1 MQRLFAST
9 VWRAQRQGGF
19 KKSLQIRARTYSQDS
34 LLKGTPRFTR
44 VKPKLKGKDRFDE
57 YVEASDG
64 AINMPYRLELN
75 AKNVCL
81 LLMKAGVVITFG
93 GTVAFVVYCTGSY
106 YYVTRHWPLSSEVE
120 GFKTRSL
127 VYLATYYDR
136 ISQDS
141 EKALP
146 LYNKAC
152 KHIESQGSV
161 CLDSFVVLQMKA
173 RMGECLYRLGN
184 LDEAE
189 VLLNETI
196 PLLQNLSIAE
206 GNEEH
211 ASQATLEHETKPTP
225 NNGMFSLV
233 DERIYQASFVLVQ
246 IYRKRGQV
254 DEAKRAFRIGIQAV
268 QRMKKD
274 ITAHF
279 DSSNLVSYSIYED
292 AKVKEAVLTS
302 LLGEILYTAK
312 EAGAAKTLFRSVLG
326 AVKQHKAQLKMT
338 PRVII
343 EMRTYVNEWE
353 CLDTTA
359 MVYLAKIHIDEG
371 NVDAAVPLLN
381 YATETAVYEV
391 KTRLPVRCVNCEAD
405 ILSQFGRIAEIQGDN
420 KMALRKYHEAHE
432 HARIYYGDFEHE
444 LLRDYKRFQ
453 DKLKQDQNI

>member
-9 VWRAQRQGGF
+9 FWRAQCQGGF
-19 KKSLQIRARTYSQDS
+19 KKNLQIRARTYSQGS

-44 VKPKLKGKDRFDE
+44 VKPKIKGKEQFDE

-75 AKNVCL
+75 AKN
-81 LLMKAGVVITFG
+81 
-93 GTVAFVVYCTGSY
+93 
-106 YYVTRHWPLSSEVE
+106 
-120 GFKTRSL
+120 
-127 VYLATYYDR
+127 
-136 ISQDS
+136 
-141 EKALP
+141 
-146 LYNKAC
+146 
-152 KHIESQGSV
+152 IESQGSV
-161 CLDSFVVLQMKA
+161 RPDAFVVLQMKA
-173 RMGECLYRLGN
+173 RIGECLYRLGN
-184 LDEAE
+184 ADEAE

-196 PLLQNLSIAE
+196 PLLQNLSISE
-206 GNEEH
+206 RNEEH
-211 ASQATLEHETKPTP
+211 ALQAPLEHETKPKP
-225 NNGMFSLV
+225 NDGMFSLV
-233 DERIYQASFVLVQ
+233 DERIYRASFVLVQ
-246 IYRKRGQV
+246 IYKERGQV

-268 QRMKKD
+268 HQMKKD
-274 ITAHF
+274 IAAHF
-279 DSSNLVSYSIYED
+279 DSSDLVSYSVYED

-312 EAGAAKTLFRSVLG
+312 ETDAAKTLFQSVLG

-338 PRVII
+338 PRVIV

-359 MVYLAKIHIDEG
+359 IVYLAKIHIDEG
-371 NVDAAVPLLN
+371 NFDAAVSLLN

-420 KMALRKYHEAHE
+420 KMALRKYREAHE
-432 HARIYYGDFEHE
+432 HARIYYGDYEHE

-453 DKLKQDQNI
+453 DKLKHDQII